1 MVQGRC
7 IHMSCRYIW
16 RRIRRTR
23 KRKAGG
29 WREAGVAVDR
39 GVNVYRQRLS
49 AEKIFGGGGSLR
61 PRTQREGDSTPLPD
75 CSAAAE
81 KAFEKGRR
89 SKRKKRRTYFQ
100 KHVLRLISCWRPQG
114 DLNPCRRRERPLSI
128 FRYPTSLHDLPKKGR
143 SYDPERSF

>member
-1 MVQGRC
+1 MQGRC

-29 WREAGVAVDR
+29 WREADVAVDR

-49 AEKIFGGGGSLR
+49 AEKIFGGGGSVR
-61 PRTQREGDSTPLPD
+61 PRTQREGDNTPLPD

-89 SKRKKRRTYFQ
+89 SKRKKAQNLLSKARST
-100 KHVLRLISCWRPQG
+100 L
-114 DLNPCRRRERPLSI
+114 DLLLASPRGFEPLS
-128 FRYPTSLHDLPKKGR
+128 TA
-143 SYDPERSF
+143 

>member
-1 MVQGRC
+1 MQENNYAFTYLWLFYFGYVGSDGLVQGSC

-49 AEKIFGGGGSLR
+49 AEGIW
-61 PRTQREGDSTPLPD
+61 
-75 CSAAAE
+75 
-81 KAFEKGRR
+81 GRR
-89 SKRKKRRTYFQ
+89 
-100 KHVLRLISCWRPQG
+100 I
-114 DLNPCRRRERPLSI
+114 REAA
-128 FRYPTSLHDLPKKGR
+128 YAAGGR
-143 SYDPERSF
+143 